1 MKKVAISCAIGVIAG
16 LALAGAYFAA
26 PYAGVSVAPATLM
39 IAAAIVAFGSSV
51 AILTL
56 SALSKPEKKDDK
68 RPTKRLSELA
78 DGDYAHFPTTGV
90 RIVLRPD
97 SSIEELDVV
106 RHPSGYTDKNIFLII
121 KKSSGKSVFN
131 PVILKRL
138 FEKLSGFGSFT
149 HVLLVNEHDE
159 YIGYIPAGYVRRE
172 LLSAEDTESLIV
184 KYIVNVLAN
193 PRGSDVLR
201 QISGQISGLSVDECI
216 SDNETV
222 SAALKKVTGGL
233 FRGLVVFKDTRNR
246 KPIGVIW
253 SEDLIKLVLPDKS

>member
-1 MKKVAISCAIGVIAG
+1 MNKTAISIAIGFTAG
-16 LALAGAYFAA
+16 LALAAAYIGA
-26 PYAGVSVAPATLM
+26 PYAGFTFAPAQVM
-39 IAAAIVAFGSSV
+39 VAAAVILFGSAV
-51 AILTL
+51 ALLTM
-56 SALSKPEKKDDK
+56 SALAKPEKKK
-68 RPTKRLSELA
+68 PRSSKRLSDLGV
-78 DGDYAHFPTTGV
+78 DDYSHFPTTGL

-97 SSIEELDVV
+97 SVIEELDVV
-106 RHPSGYTDKNIFLII
+106 RNPSSYTDKSVFLII

-138 FEKLSGFGSFT
+138 FERLSGFANFA

-159 YIGYIPAGYVRRE
+159 YVGYIPAGYVRRE

-184 KYIVNVLAN
+184 KYIVNVLAS

-222 SAALKKVTGGL
+222 STALKKVTEGL

-253 SEDLIKLVLPDKS
+253 SEDLIKLVIPDKD

>member
-1 MKKVAISCAIGVIAG
+1 MNKTAISIAIGFTAG
-16 LALAGAYFAA
+16 LALAAAYVGA
-26 PYAGVSVAPATLM
+26 PYAGFTFAPVQVM
-39 IAAAIVAFGSSV
+39 VAAAVILFGSAV
-51 AILTL
+51 ALLTM
-56 SALSKPEKKDDK
+56 SALAKPEKKK
-68 RPTKRLSELA
+68 VRSSKRLSDLET
-78 DGDYAHFPTTGV
+78 GDYSRFPTTGL

-97 SSIEELDVV
+97 TAIEELDVV
-106 RHPSGYTDKNIFLII
+106 RNPSGYAEKDVLLII

-131 PVILKRL
+131 PVILRRL
-138 FEKLSGFGSFT
+138 FERLSGFGSFS

-159 YIGYIPAGYVRRE
+159 YVGYIPAGYVRRE

-184 KYIVNVLAN
+184 KYIVNVLAS
-193 PRGSDVLR
+193 PRQSDVLR

-222 SAALKKVTGGL
+222 STALKKVTEGL

-253 SEDLIKLVLPDKS
+253 SEDLIKLVIPDKD